1 MESFRWFGG
10 GINFVC
16 IYIVY
21 DNIINCYYYYC
32 CCFKCVFESWPWNLD
47 WVASLQSEATSSV
60 VQLALPR
67 PKNFINDINCH
78 RQGLLLKIRGNKSS
92 KYSYFVNLI
101 CMSQSTTDHISIAP
115 FFFLVYSIFSYHLL
129 LMSRMLCLKF

>member
-78 RQGLLLKIRGNKSS
+78 RQGLLIEIWANKSS
-92 KYSYFVNLI
+92 KYPTLVGI
-101 CMSQSTTDHISIAP
+101 HIVRP
-115 FFFLVYSIFSYHLL
+115 TRFWLL
-129 LMSRMLCLKF
+129 LFPSLFVDLFSTINFCSFISCI